1 MGRCCWSIAHS
12 TPLGRPH
19 HHPAPTVC
27 LAPCCPPS
35 PRAPRTGQQWNE
47 APMGASYIPTF
58 SIGWC
63 GQGGQG
69 ASTHLP
75 TMADPPWQRHR
86 HVPAQPWQ
94 AAAPALPAPGL
105 RQPAGLCQGE
115 GAPGLVR
122 AGGRWLSG
130 QLPSQGFPGWP
141 GLGAGLRPG
150 GWAAE
155 GCVCGAGRMELWAP
169 RSDSPR
175 SSSWCWKPACSQPR
189 DWAMGWVSI
198 CRHQGWAPM
207 GVGHPPEGGILPTCL
222 CPPVPVGSSPN
233 AW

>member
-1 MGRCCWSIAHS
+1 
-12 TPLGRPH
+12 
-19 HHPAPTVC
+19 
-27 LAPCCPPS
+27 
-35 PRAPRTGQQWNE
+35 
-47 APMGASYIPTF
+47 MGASYIPTF